1 MKWLPFQKNNTSLSI
16 GIVLIS
22 SSGTRRWWR
31 PRKASPLRLKRRGR
45 MSRSSGRTLA
55 LVGFGIDDAS
65 TTTERY
71 LTGKP
76 NLLIR
81 RKIVAVVVHD
91 LDDQKKSVLRQNRGR
106 CSVIRKIHY
115 RVTLITSTVKA
126 IKRRITMN

>member
-45 MSRSSGRTLA
+45 MSRSSGGTLTP
-55 LVGFGIDDAS
+55 VGFGIDDAS
-65 TTTERY
+65 PTTERY

-91 LDDQKKSVLRQNRGR
+91 LDDQKKSVLRQNIRNY
-106 CSVIRKIHY
+106 VIRKIDY
-115 RVTLITSTVKA
+115 RVTLITSTVEA